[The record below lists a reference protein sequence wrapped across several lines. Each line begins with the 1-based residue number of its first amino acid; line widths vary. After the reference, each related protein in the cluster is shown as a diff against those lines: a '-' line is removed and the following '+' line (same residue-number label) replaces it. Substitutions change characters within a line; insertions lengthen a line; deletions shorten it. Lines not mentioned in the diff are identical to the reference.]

1 MTFRSKRPAIEYLS
15 TVVYWV
21 KLLYWY
27 QHNYEP
33 LQRPASSK
41 LYSVTVVYCNC
52 RWGLYIHSTLHNIH
66 CQFTVTY
73 LQHLRFAW
81 TNFGLSST
89 ATSHFLF
96 NTPFINSSMPI
107 YYQSWHDTGLGLCI
121 YKFSDIL
128 WQWCVVWQT
137 NSKWLYH
144 TQCQIPSV
152 PSNCKLTV
160 STFYAQCSVN
170 YLQMAISW
178 CYWQRYVMYSKI
190 HLIYCCN
197 CMY

>member
-1 MTFRSKRPAIEYLS
+1 MTFRSKRPTIEYLS

-52 RWGLYIHSTLHNIH
+52 RWGLYIHSNLHNIH
-66 CQFTVTY
+66 SQFSGTY

-107 YYQSWHDTGLGLCI
+107 TNHDMIQVYVYTNSATFCDSDVLCGKQIPNDCITCNARFQVYQATVNWLLVRFTHNVVLTTCRWPSADAIGNAMLCI
-121 YKFSDIL
+121 AK
-128 WQWCVVWQT
+128 
-137 NSKWLYH
+137 
-144 TQCQIPSV
+144 
-152 PSNCKLTV
+152 
-160 STFYAQCSVN
+160 ST
-170 YLQMAISW
+170 
-178 CYWQRYVMYSKI
+178 
-190 HLIYCCN
+190 
-197 CMY
+197 